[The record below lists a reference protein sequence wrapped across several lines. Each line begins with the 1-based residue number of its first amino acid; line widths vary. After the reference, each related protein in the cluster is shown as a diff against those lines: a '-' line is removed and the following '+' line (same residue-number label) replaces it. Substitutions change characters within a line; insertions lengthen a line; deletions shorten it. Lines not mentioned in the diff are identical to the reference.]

1 MFAQKSVLLEI
12 KMPQDVL
19 KPIRAMEQAFSAL
32 WANTLDPPDWW
43 EQWFEGKQLLS
54 VQLEMTSEG
63 GDPHFYIRC
72 HESRR
77 DAIES
82 SIYSQYPDAEITLV
96 DDYTKR
102 VPQNIPNK
110 DWDLWGTDYILNK
123 SDVYPI
129 LTYLKFFEES
139 EATKEEKRIDPMV
152 NLLEGMTRMKPG
164 EYLWVQIAF
173 TPIMNSKNQMEGED
187 FIGRGRKEAD
197 KLAKRTEKSKQ
208 KSILYDAAD
217 ELISGTI
224 PGVKEEEKQMFP
236 AEMRMTPGE
245 KDMVQGV
252 ENKVAKRCSRTYI
265 RFIYLAKRDVY
276 FGGAKAIPFGF
287 FNQFSTENLNQLR
300 PYPRTLTKIKKY
312 VTFLKVPIPI
322 YELFRARRIFIK
334 KRRLFFRYI
343 KRFPPL
349 FPRPSQGP
357 KPSESSVFLL
367 NIEEL
372 ATLFHFPGRAVA
384 PSPTVPRVGAKRG
397 GAPAD
402 LPMELEEE

>member
-197 KLAKRTEKSKQ
+197 KLAKRT
-208 KSILYDAAD
+208 
-217 ELISGTI
+217 
-224 PGVKEEEKQMFP
+224 
-236 AEMRMTPGE
+236 
-245 KDMVQGV
+245 
-252 ENKVAKRCSRTYI
+252 
-265 RFIYLAKRDVY
+265 
-276 FGGAKAIPFGF
+276 
-287 FNQFSTENLNQLR
+287 
-300 PYPRTLTKIKKY
+300 
-312 VTFLKVPIPI
+312 
-322 YELFRARRIFIK
+322 
-334 KRRLFFRYI
+334 
-343 KRFPPL
+343 
-349 FPRPSQGP
+349 
-357 KPSESSVFLL
+357 
-367 NIEEL
+367 
-372 ATLFHFPGRAVA
+372 
-384 PSPTVPRVGAKRG
+384 
-397 GAPAD
+397 
-402 LPMELEEE
+402 